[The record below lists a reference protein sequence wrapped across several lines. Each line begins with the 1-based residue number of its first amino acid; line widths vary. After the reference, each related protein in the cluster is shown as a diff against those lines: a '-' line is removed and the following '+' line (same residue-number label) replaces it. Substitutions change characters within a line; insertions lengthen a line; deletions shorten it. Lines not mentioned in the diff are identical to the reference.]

1 MPAHGGRAKKRV
13 EMSRDPAGKSACATA
28 GPMPLVLHIAITM
41 QTSALFFVAALAASG
56 AVRDFDVVVYGGT
69 AGGVVAAVGAAREGL
84 KTALLEPGGHL
95 GGMVSGGLGWT
106 DYGKKEVIGG
116 YALEFYY
123 RVGRHYQM
131 PLHGQDL
138 AWRPEP
144 HVAEEIF
151 RSMVKEAGVTLFE
164 HQRLRE
170 KGGVRKDGARVAGI
184 ATENGDEFTA
194 KVFIDSS
201 YEGDLMA
208 QAGVTYTFGRESSS
222 QYSESLAGVRDQTP
236 YHQFLVDVPAHDAA
250 GKLLPEISS
259 RQLPLPGIADKAVQ
273 SYNYR
278 MCFTDVAANRV
289 PFARPAGYDP
299 ARYELLARLLRARM
313 QAEGRAPALN
323 SLMTLDRIPNGK
335 TDVNNNGAF
344 STDYIGGSWNYPDA
358 SYAERARIWQA
369 HKDYQAG
376 LFYFLANDP
385 QVPEALRQ
393 ELNRWGLCKDEFTDT
408 DNWPHQLYIRES
420 RRMVGE
426 YVVVQKD
433 LQTERAKP
441 DPIGMGSYNSD
452 SHNVER
458 IVGPDGNVRNEGDMQ
473 VGVQPYQIPYRV
485 MLPKQA
491 EAVNLLVPVAFSASH
506 VAYSSLRM
514 EPQYMILGHAAG
526 VAAKLAIESGKPVQA
541 IDVAALIATLRKQ
554 GAVLEYV
561 PSPQAPALQT
571 FPRLVRQ

>member
-1 MPAHGGRAKKRV
+1 MSLRTPA
-13 EMSRDPAGKSACATA
+13 
-28 GPMPLVLHIAITM
+28 L
-41 QTSALFFVAALAASG
+41 LFMAVLAAPA
-56 AVRDFDVVVYGGT
+56 AVRNFDVVVYGGT
-69 AGGVVAAVGAAREGL
+69 AGGVIAAVAAAREGL

-131 PLHGQDL
+131 PLYGHDL
-138 AWRPEP
+138 AWVHEP
-144 HVAEEIF
+144 HVAEDIF
-151 RSMVKEAGVTLFE
+151 RSMVNEAGVALFE

-170 KGGVRKDGARVAGI
+170 KDGVRKEGARVAGI
-184 ATENGDEFTA
+184 ATESGDQFTA

-208 QAGVTYTFGRESSS
+208 QAGVTYTFGREGAS
-222 QYSESLAGVRDQTP
+222 QYNESLAGVRDRTP
-236 YHQFLVDVPAHDAA
+236 YHQFLVDVPARD
-250 GKLLPEISS
+250 GDGNLLPEISS
-259 RQLPLPGIADKAVQ
+259 RQLPPPGTADKAVQ

-289 PFARPAGYDP
+289 PFAKPAGYES
-299 ARYELLARLLRARM
+299 ARYQLLARLIRARR
-313 QAEGRAPALN
+313 QAEGRAPELS
-323 SLMTLDRIPNGK
+323 SLLKIDHIENGK
-335 TDVNNNGAF
+335 ADVNNNGAF
-344 STDYIGGSWNYPDA
+344 STDYLGGSWNYPDA

-376 LFYFLANDP
+376 LFYFLANHP
-385 QVPEALRQ
+385 QVPAPLHQ
-393 ELNRWGLCKDEFTDT
+393 EMNRWGLCKDEFADT
-408 DNWPHQLYIRES
+408 DNWPNQLYIREA

-426 YVVVQKD
+426 YVMSQKD

-441 DPIGMGSYNSD
+441 DAIGMGSYNSD

-458 IVGPDGNVRNEGDMQ
+458 MVGPDGNVRNEGDMQ

-506 VAYSSLRM
+506 VAYSSIRM
-514 EPQYMILGHAAG
+514 EPQYMILGQAAG
-526 VAAKLAIESGKPVQA
+526 VAARLAIESGKPVQA

-571 FPRLVRQ
+571 FPRLAPQPSSAPASPRDQ